1 MSTALHPDPSP
12 RPQPPLTTRTSP
24 PHPDPPP
31 RPEPPVTT
39 GTSPA
44 TPVAGRVHRHLE
56 TPLGT
61 YVLAADG
68 DDLVGVWREAQKKF
82 PAPARLGEPAAG
94 THTVLDEAGQQLLD
108 YLAGRRERFE
118 LPLAPG
124 GTRFQQA
131 VWDHLSTIPRGT
143 TTTYGEIA
151 GALGRPRAAQA
162 VGAAVG
168 SNPLSIVVPCHR
180 VVGSSGDLTGYA
192 GGMETKRALLILE
205 GALSA

>member
-1 MSTALHPDPSP
+1 DASVAPPRRAAPCTPHPPEGELMSTAPHPHPP
-12 RPQPPLTTRTSP
+12 PLPQPPLTTRP
-24 PHPDPPP
+24 
-31 RPEPPVTT
+31 
-39 GTSPA
+39 SPA
-44 TPVAGRVHRHLE
+44 APVAGRVHP
-56 TPLGT
+56 PLATALGP

-131 VWDHLSTIPRGT
+131 VWDHLSTIPR
-143 TTTYGEIA
+143 
-151 GALGRPRAAQA
+151 
-162 VGAAVG
+162 
-168 SNPLSIVVPCHR
+168 
-180 VVGSSGDLTGYA
+180 
-192 GGMETKRALLILE
+192 
-205 GALSA
+205 

>member
-1 MSTALHPDPSP
+1 MSCPP
-12 RPQPPLTTRTSP
+12 RRSS
-24 PHPDPPP
+24 DP

-44 TPVAGRVHRHLE
+44 SPVAGRVHRHLD

-108 YLAGRRERFE
+108 YLAGRWERFE

-131 VWDHLSTIPRGT
+131 DRKSVVEGK
-143 TTTYGEIA
+143 G
-151 GALGRPRAAQA
+151 
-162 VGAAVG
+162 VG
-168 SNPLSIVVPCHR
+168 
-180 VVGSSGDLTGYA
+180 
-192 GGMETKRALLILE
+192 
-205 GALSA
+205 